1 MDKMAAAIKNAYLY
15 KFEPTPP
22 SRKAMEIRRLIE
34 YSKITD
40 FKKRIKFN
48 PSFHLHRIYNR
59 R

>member
-40 FKKRIKFN
+40 FKKED
-48 PSFHLHRIYNR
+48 
-59 R
+59 